1 MTKVTSDSLTPC
13 YAVTEWGIPSYN
25 WWNCNF
31 EWAIHT
37 FYQSIENA
45 NHAIL
50 DKVGYGQVRGLKGL
64 LLSYLLFNVDHTW
77 PLETA

>member
-1 MTKVTSDSLTPC
+1 MTPC
-13 YAVTEWGIPSYN
+13 YVVTEWGIPSYN

-37 FYQSIENA
+37 FLSKHWEFKPCNFKYNC
-45 NHAIL
+45 
-50 DKVGYGQVRGLKGL
+50 KVGYGQVRGLKGL